1 MTIFFIKIFYLLH
14 TYTHLFTHLYHMKIE
29 ITYILLYSL
38 SNEKFLFAI
47 YMQFFYETLLYN
59 LIMHD

>member
-14 TYTHLFTHLYHMKIE
+14 TYTHLYHMKIE

-38 SNEKFLFAI
+38 SNDKFLFAI